1 MAKRSKKRRNMDA
14 LSLDPEQ
21 RIASEYDSAGIRKTE
36 VADPKRAG
44 MRVVDDCAE
53 EHIM

>member
-1 MAKRSKKRRNMDA
+1 MS
-14 LSLDPEQ
+14 SISIDPEQ
-21 RIASEYDSAGIRKTE
+21 RIAAQFDSAGIRKTE

-44 MRVVDDCAE
+44 MRVVDNCPE